1 MVEWLAPR
9 VLLHSAQEV
18 VLSGLFA
25 NFADKRETMSGL
37 SDEAFRYDQAASD
50 SDFWFDYT
58 SDVGDGFDATYAIAK
73 LLAQPLALGSED
85 TEPVKTERG
94 RLLVLGG
101 DQVYPTAS
109 WEAYEERFRLPYSLA
124 LPNAERQPHLFA
136 IPGNH
141 DWYDGLTAFTRV
153 FGQGGH
159 VGGWQTRQARS
170 YFALK
175 LPRGWWLWGI
185 DIQFDAYI
193 DGPQIDYFKA
203 IARQAAPGD
212 QVILATAKPSWVHV
226 EDPENAPQSWKS
238 LAWFEEEVICKAS
251 ENRAKLALT
260 LTGDLHHYSRYEP
273 VDRPEDG
280 LGAKVTA
287 GGGGAYLSP
296 THWLPVTLTLPD
308 VKRTLTPVD
317 SPAPTPTEHERVKI
331 WPPAEASRDLARGIL
346 GHRDPR
352 KTKRLWMVLGPIYA
366 LLALLTAAAVR
377 DQAPNFGGGA
387 VDGGARI
394 LTDAVSIW
402 LLLLAGALVLGL
414 RTWARSAGAPG
425 RYGVLHAVAHLV
437 LAWGATVAVLL
448 IPLDAGFLRGYVA
461 TAVLFVVGVL
471 LGRLIFVQYLWG
483 THRAGVKRG
492 APLWHANE
500 VFAGQGIADYKH
512 FLRFRIDA
520 AGRLTMWAVGLE
532 QVAHYASELGPDGQP
547 VEQSAGT
554 APTVFDYR
562 EVQAPVRAP
571 TTSPVR

>member
-25 NFADKRETMSGL
+25 NFADKRETMAGL
-37 SDEAFRYDQAASD
+37 SDEPFRYDQAAGD
-50 SDFWFDYT
+50 GDFWFDYA
-58 SDVGDGFDATYAIAK
+58 SDVGDGFDPTYAIAQ
-73 LLAQPLALGSED
+73 LLAQPLTLGD
-85 TEPVKTERG
+85 VKTERG

-124 LPNAERQPHLFA
+124 LPYAERPPDLYA

-153 FGQGGH
+153 FCQGGH
-159 VGGWQTRQARS
+159 VGGWSTRQARS
-170 YFALK
+170 YFALR

-193 DGPQIDYFKA
+193 DGPQIEYFRA
-203 IARQAAPGD
+203 IARQMGPGD

-226 EDPENAPQSWKS
+226 GDPENPPQSWKS
-238 LAWFEEEVICKAS
+238 LAWFEEEIICKAS

-273 VDRPEDG
+273 FDRAEDG

-296 THWLPVTLTLPD
+296 THWLPAERSLPGIR
-308 VKRTLTPVD
+308 RTLTPVD
-317 SPAPTPTEHERVKI
+317 KPSATPTDYERTKI
-331 WPPAEASRDLARGIL
+331 WPPADASSELAKGIL

-352 KTKRLWMVLGPIYA
+352 KTKRLWLVLGPIYA

-377 DQAPNFGGGA
+377 DQASNFAGVQEGWGL
-387 VDGGARI
+387 
-394 LTDAVSIW
+394 LTDALSPW
-402 LLLLAGALVLGL
+402 NLLLAVALAFGL

-425 RYGVLHAVAHLV
+425 TYGVFHALAHVL
-437 LAWGATVAVLL
+437 LAWGATVALL
-448 IPLDAGFLRGYVA
+448 AIPLDPGFLRGYLA
-461 TAVLFVVGVL
+461 TAVVFVVGVL
-471 LGRLIFVQYLWG
+471 VGRLVFVQYLWW

-492 APLWHANE
+492 EPLWHANE

-512 FLRFRIDA
+512 FLRFRIDP

-532 QVAHYASELGPDGQP
+532 QVARYAPELSEDGQP
-547 VEQSAGT
+547 VQQSPGT
-554 APTVFDYR
+554 APAVFDYR
-562 EVQAPVRAP
+562 EVQAPVTAP
-571 TTSPVR
+571 ARSPVP